1 MYIFSGP
8 SEGLTIGIGEGE
20 LIILDLLKEKVLL
33 HSCQNLEGDNR
44 PPAPCVEIGFYLDIS

>member
-8 SEGLTIGIGEGE
+8 SEGLTIGMGGG
-20 LIILDLLKEKVLL
+20 LIIPDLLKEKVLL

-44 PPAPCVEIGFYLDIS
+44 PPAPCVEIGFYLEIS